1 MTFWRLVKRS
11 LAFYWR
17 TNLGV
22 LLAVTVS
29 TAVLTGALVVGDS
42 VRHSL
47 MMMVKDRLGAAELAL
62 VSQNRF
68 FRAKLADELA
78 GELNTTVAPVLQ
90 LRGLIANSEGTKL
103 ANRVEVLGVDERFF
117 EIGARGDVESFWR
130 DWSDGVVLNE
140 PLAQRLGVGLGD
152 EVKLRIERPG
162 LMPREAPLT
171 PDSDLSA
178 FFRPRVKAVAGKSQ
192 FGRFSLQANQV
203 APLNVFVPIRWLQE
217 NLGHAGQ
224 ANMLLVAAG
233 AKDSAT
239 VQKANV
245 AITKRWRLADAGLEL
260 RKLDKQGVLELRSSR
275 IFIDEP
281 LADAAV
287 KADRNAVGILTYF
300 VNELRL
306 GDKVTP
312 YSIVTAMAPSAGR
325 ISFIPDDMRDDEI
338 LINQWLADDLGAETG
353 DSIELAYSV
362 VGPMRKLHDAKSS
375 FKVRG
380 ILPMDGPAA
389 DPNLM
394 PDYPGL
400 ADVNNCRDWKPGIT
414 IDLDEIRD
422 KDEEYWDKY
431 RGAPKAFVTLKAGQA
446 MWANRYGNMTAVRCP
461 LSSESEEDIAGK
473 PAGSWAGKLLS
484 AVDPASVG
492 LFFQPVRQRGDKA
505 GAESSYFGWLF
516 LGLSMFLIVA
526 AVVLTGLLFAF
537 GAESRSEQVGMF
549 LAVGFTPKLVR
560 RLLLIEGGLVALAGS
575 IAGTAAALLY
585 TKVMMYALSA
595 AVSGSA
601 MYFYARPITMVA
613 GALSAVAVS
622 LFAIWLTLH
631 KQASRPAREL
641 LAGVA
646 RWQFGTGG
654 FVSRG
659 RVGLALAVIAAAGA
673 LLLLAIAGSGHS
685 GAVAGA
691 FFGAGAL
698 LLAAGLALVGSL
710 LKMLAGSWK
719 TPMLSLAGLGLRNST
734 RRSGRSLAVVA
745 LLACGIFLVISVNA
759 FRQDPLA
766 GSDRRDSGTGGFSLY
781 GESAIGILHDLNS
794 AAGRKS
800 LGVDSG
806 VLEGVDVVQLRV
818 HEGDDASCFNLN
830 RAQTPRLLGVLP
842 SRLLNRGSFS
852 FTAAE
857 SGADV
862 GAGWGLLSE
871 HEGEPAQGPEGD
883 IVPAVGDYATIKW
896 AMGKSLG
903 DDVEYS
909 DEKGRKF
916 KVRLV
921 GMIENSML
929 QGSLIIAED
938 RFVERFPSEDGCRV
952 FLVDAPQGKVDAV
965 GDYLSAR
972 LTDFGLGLASA
983 KQRLAAFSEVENTYV
998 SIFQILGGLGL
1009 VLGSVGL
1016 GLIVLR
1022 NMLERR
1028 NELAM
1033 LRAVGFNKAA
1043 LKRMVL
1049 YEHSGLMLAG
1059 LVCGVAAALVA
1070 AGPELRS
1077 PGSAVPYLS
1086 LALTVAA
1093 IAVSGVVWIWIA
1105 TVFALSG
1112 NMLDALRNE

>member
-1 MTFWRLVKRS
+1 MSFWRLAKRS

-47 MMMVKDRLGAAELAL
+47 MIMVKDRLGATELAL

-68 FRAKLADELA
+68 FRARLADELA

-152 EVKLRIERPG
+152 EVKLRIGRPG

-203 APLNVFVPIRWLQE
+203 APLNAFVPIRWLQE
-217 NLGHAGQ
+217 NLGQAGQ

-233 AKDSAT
+233 AKGSAT
-239 VQKANV
+239 VEKANA

-260 RKLDKQGVLELRSSR
+260 RKLDRQGVLELRSSR

-287 KADRNAVGILTYF
+287 EADRNAVGILTYF

-312 YSIVTAMAPSAGR
+312 YSIVTAMAPSAGG

-338 LINQWLADDLGAETG
+338 LINQWLADDLGAKTG
-353 DSIELAYSV
+353 DSIELTYSV
-362 VGPMRKLHDAKSS
+362 VGPMRKLQEAKSS

-414 IDLDEIRD
+414 IDLNKIGG
-422 KDEEYWDKY
+422 KDETYWDKY
-431 RGAPKAFVTLKAGQA
+431 RGTPKAFVTLKAGQA
-446 MWANRYGNMTAVRCP
+446 MWANRYGNMTAVRYQ
-461 LSSESEEDIAGK
+461 LNSETEGNIAR
-473 PAGSWAGKLLS
+473 KLLS
-484 AVDPASVG
+484 EVDPASVG

-537 GAESRSEQVGMF
+537 GAESRSEQVGML

-560 RLLLIEGGLVALAGS
+560 RLLLIEGGLVALAGA
-575 IAGTAAALLY
+575 IAGTGAALLY
-585 TKVMMYALSA
+585 TKAMMYALSA

-601 MYFYARPITMVA
+601 MYFYARPITLIA
-613 GALSAVAVS
+613 GAFSAVAIS
-622 LFAIWLTLH
+622 LSAIWLTVR

-641 LAGVA
+641 LAGIA
-646 RWQFGTGG
+646 QWQFDAGG

-659 RVGLALAVIAAAGA
+659 RVGLAVAVVAAAGA
-673 LLLLAIAGSGHS
+673 LLLLAFLGGGES

-691 FFGAGAL
+691 FFGAGVL
-698 LLAAGLALVGSL
+698 LLTAGLALVGAL

-734 RRSGRSLAVVA
+734 RRNGRSLAVVA

-766 GSDRRDSGTGGFSLY
+766 GADRRDSGTGGFALY

-830 RAQTPRLLGVLP
+830 RAQTPRLLGVQP
-842 SRLLNRGSFS
+842 SLLLNRGSFS

-862 GAGWGLLSE
+862 GIGWGLLNE
-871 HEGEPAQGPEGD
+871 KKAGD

-921 GMIENSML
+921 GMIENSIL

-965 GDYLSAR
+965 VDYLSAR
-972 LTDFGLGLASA
+972 LTDFGLGLVSA
-983 KQRLAAFSEVENTYV
+983 KQRLAAFSEVENTYI

-1016 GLIVLR
+1016 GLVVLR

-1049 YEHSGLMLAG
+1049 YEHSGLMLGG

-1086 LALTVAA
+1086 LALTIGA
-1093 IAVSGVVWIWIA
+1093 IAASGVVWIWIA

>member
-47 MMMVKDRLGAAELAL
+47 MMMVKERLGAAELAS

-90 LRGLIANSEGTKL
+90 LRGLIANSDGTKL

-117 EIGARGDVESFWR
+117 EIGASGDVESFWR

-178 FFRPRVKAVAGKSQ
+178 FFRPRVKAVAGKLQ
-192 FGRFSLQANQV
+192 FGWFSLQANQV

-233 AKDSAT
+233 AKNGTT
-239 VQKANV
+239 VEKANV

-275 IFIDEP
+275 IFIDP
-281 LADAAV
+281 SLADAAV
-287 KADRNAVGILTYF
+287 KADQNAVGILTYF

-306 GDKVTP
+306 GDKMTP

-325 ISFIPDDMRDDEI
+325 ISVIPEDMQDDEI
-338 LINQWLADDLGAETG
+338 LINQWLADDLGAKTA

-362 VGPMRKLHDAKSS
+362 VGPMRKLQEAKSG

-380 ILPMDGPAA
+380 ILPMDGPTA

-414 IDLDEIRD
+414 IDLNKIRD
-422 KDEEYWDKY
+422 KDEAYWDKY
-431 RGAPKAFVTLKAGQA
+431 RGTPKAFVTLKAGQA
-446 MWANRYGNMTAVRCP
+446 IWANRYGNMTAVRCP
-461 LSSESEEDIAGK
+461 LSSEAEGNIAH
-473 PAGSWAGKLLS
+473 KLLS

-560 RLLLIEGGLVALAGS
+560 RLLLVEGGLVALLGA
-575 IAGTAAALLY
+575 IAGTGAALLY
-585 TKVMMYALSA
+585 TKAMMYALSA

-601 MYFYARPITMVA
+601 MYFYARPFTLVA
-613 GALSAVAVS
+613 GALSAVAIS
-622 LFAIWLTLH
+622 LFAIWLTLRR
-631 KQASRPAREL
+631 QASRPAREL

-646 RWQFGTGG
+646 QWQFGDGG

-659 RVGLALAVIAAAGA
+659 RVALAVAVVAAAGA
-673 LLLLAIAGSGHS
+673 LLLLAFLGSGDS

-698 LLAAGLALVGSL
+698 LLTAGLALVGSL
-710 LKMLAGSWK
+710 LKMLAGSSK

-734 RRSGRSLAVVA
+734 RRSARSLAVVA

-766 GSDRRDSGTGGFSLY
+766 GADRRDSGTGGFALY

-794 AAGRKS
+794 ASGRKS

-830 RAQTPRLLGVLP
+830 RAQTPRLLGVQP

-857 SGADV
+857 SGGDV
-862 GAGWGLLSE
+862 GIGWGLLNKNK
-871 HEGEPAQGPEGD
+871 AGD

-921 GMIENSML
+921 GMIENSIL
-929 QGSLIIAED
+929 QGSLVIAED

-952 FLVDAPQGKVDAV
+952 FLIAAEGPKGDAPRGKVDAA
-965 GDYLSAR
+965 GGYLSAR
-972 LTDFGLGLASA
+972 LTDFGLGLTSA
-983 KQRLAAFSEVENTYV
+983 KQRLAAFSEVENTYI

-1016 GLIVLR
+1016 GLVVLR

-1070 AGPELRS
+1070 AGPELKS

-1086 LALTVAA
+1086 LALTIAA

>member
-47 MMMVKDRLGAAELAL
+47 MMMVKDRLGATELAS

-117 EIGARGDVESFWR
+117 EIGAKGDVESFWR
-130 DWSDGVVLNE
+130 DWSEGVVLNE

-192 FGRFSLQANQV
+192 FGRFSLQANQI

-233 AKDSAT
+233 AKDGAT
-239 VQKANV
+239 VEKANA
-245 AITKRWRLADAGLEL
+245 AITKRWRLADAGLEI
-260 RKLDKQGVLELRSSR
+260 RKLDKQGALELRSGR
-275 IFIDEP
+275 IFIDES

-287 KADRNAVGILTYF
+287 KADQNAVGILTYF

-312 YSIVTAMAPSAGR
+312 YSIVTAMKPAANRMSLVPE
-325 ISFIPDDMRDDEI
+325 DMRDDEI
-338 LINQWLADDLGAETG
+338 LINQWLADDLGATTR
-353 DSIELAYSV
+353 DSIELTYSV
-362 VGPMRKLHDAKSS
+362 LGPMRKLQEAKSS
-375 FKVRG
+375 FRVRG
-380 ILPMDGPAA
+380 ILAMDGPAA

-414 IDLDEIRD
+414 IDLDNIRD
-422 KDEEYWDKY
+422 KDEAYWDKY

-461 LSSESEEDIAGK
+461 LSSGTEENI
-473 PAGSWAGKLLS
+473 AGKLLS

-492 LFFQPVRQRGDKA
+492 LFFQPVRQHGDKA

-537 GAESRSEQVGMF
+537 GAESRSEQVGML
-549 LAVGFTPKLVR
+549 LAVGFTPTLVR
-560 RLLLIEGGLVALAGS
+560 RLLLIEGGLVALAGA
-575 IAGTAAALLY
+575 IAGTGAALLY
-585 TKVMMYALSA
+585 TKAMMYALSA

-601 MYFYARPITMVA
+601 MYFYARPITLIA
-613 GALSAVAVS
+613 GALSAVAIS
-622 LFAIWLTLH
+622 LFAIWLTVRR
-631 KQASRPAREL
+631 QASRPAREL
-641 LAGVA
+641 LTGVA
-646 RWQFGTGG
+646 QWQFGAGG

-659 RVGLALAVIAAAGA
+659 RVALAVAAFAAAGA
-673 LLLLAIAGSGHS
+673 LLLLAFMGSGDS

-698 LLAAGLALVGSL
+698 LLTAGLALVGAL
-710 LKMLAGSWK
+710 LKMLAGSSK

-766 GSDRRDSGTGGFSLY
+766 GADRRGSGTGGFALY

-794 AAGRKS
+794 ASGRKS

-830 RAQTPRLLGVLP
+830 RAQTPRLLGVQP
-842 SRLLNRGSFS
+842 SRLLNRGSFT
-852 FTAAE
+852 FAAAE

-862 GAGWGLLSE
+862 GAGWGLLNE
-871 HEGEPAQGPEGD
+871 NKAGD
-883 IVPAVGDYATIKW
+883 VVPAVGDYATIKW

-921 GMIENSML
+921 GMIENSIL

-952 FLVDAPQGKVDAV
+952 FLVDAPRGKVDAA
-965 GDYLSAR
+965 GGYLSAR

-983 KQRLAAFSEVENTYV
+983 KQRLAVFSEVENTYI

-1016 GLIVLR
+1016 GLVVLR

-1070 AGPELRS
+1070 AGPELKS
-1077 PGSAVPYLS
+1077 PGSAVPFLS
-1086 LALTVAA
+1086 LVLTIAA

-1105 TVFALSG
+1105 TALALSG

>member
-1 MTFWRLVKRS
+1 MSFWRLVKRS

-47 MMMVKDRLGAAELAL
+47 MMMVKDRLGATELAS

-90 LRGLIANSEGTKL
+90 LRGLIANGEGTKL

-130 DWSDGVVLNE
+130 DWSEGVVLNE
-140 PLAQRLGVGLGD
+140 PLAQRIGVGLGD

-178 FFRPRVKAVAGKSQ
+178 FFRPRVKAIAGKSQ

-239 VQKANV
+239 VEKANAAV
-245 AITKRWRLADAGLEL
+245 KRRWRLADASLEL
-260 RKLDKQGVLELRSSR
+260 RKLDKQSVLELRSSR
-275 IFIDEP
+275 IFIDP
-281 LADAAV
+281 SLADAAV
-287 KADRNAVGILTYF
+287 AADRNAVGILTYF

-312 YSIVTAMAPSAGR
+312 YSIVTAMVPAAGG
-325 ISFIPDDMRDDEI
+325 ISFIPEDMRDGEI
-338 LINQWLADDLGAETG
+338 LINQWLADDLGATTR
-353 DSIELAYSV
+353 DSIELTYSV
-362 VGPMRKLHDAKSS
+362 LGPMRKLHDAKSS

-380 ILPMDGPAA
+380 ILPMDGPSA

-414 IDLDEIRD
+414 IDLDKIRD
-422 KDEEYWDKY
+422 KDEAYWGKY
-431 RGAPKAFVTLKAGQA
+431 RGTPKAFVTLKAGQA
-446 MWANRYGNMTAVRCP
+446 IWANRYGNMTAVRYP
-461 LSSESEEDIAGK
+461 LNSEVEGNIAH
-473 PAGSWAGKLLS
+473 KLLS

-537 GAESRSEQVGMF
+537 GAESRSEQVGML
-549 LAVGFTPKLVR
+549 LAVGFTPTLVR
-560 RLLLIEGGLVALAGS
+560 RLLLVEGGLVALAGA
-575 IAGTAAALLY
+575 IAGTGAALLY
-585 TKVMMYALSA
+585 TKAMMYALSA

-601 MYFYARPITMVA
+601 MYFYARPITLVA

-622 LFAIWLTLH
+622 LFAIWLTLRR
-631 KQASRPAREL
+631 QASRPAREL

-646 RWQFGTGG
+646 QWQFGAGG

-659 RVGLALAVIAAAGA
+659 RVALAVAVVAAAAA
-673 LLLLAIAGSGHS
+673 LLLLAFLGSGDS

-698 LLAAGLALVGSL
+698 LLTAGLALVGAL

-766 GSDRRDSGTGGFSLY
+766 GAEKRGSGTGGFALY

-842 SRLLNRGSFS
+842 SRLLNRGSFT
-852 FTAAE
+852 FAAAE

-862 GAGWGLLSE
+862 GAGWGLLSQNE
-871 HEGEPAQGPEGD
+871 AGD
-883 IVPAVGDYATIKW
+883 IAPAVGDYATIKW

-921 GMIENSML
+921 GMIENSIL

-952 FLVDAPQGKVDAV
+952 FLVDAPRGKVDAA
-965 GDYLSAR
+965 GGYLSAR

-983 KQRLAAFSEVENTYV
+983 KQRLAAFSEVENTYI

-1016 GLIVLR
+1016 GLVVLR

-1077 PGSAVPYLS
+1077 PGSAVPFLS
-1086 LALTVAA
+1086 LVLTIAA
-1093 IAVSGVVWIWIA
+1093 IAISGVVWIWIA

>member
-47 MMMVKDRLGAAELAL
+47 MMMVKDRLGATELAS

-78 GELNTTVAPVLQ
+78 GELNATVAPVLQ

-103 ANRVEVLGVDERFF
+103 ANRIEVLGVDERFF

-130 DWSDGVVLNE
+130 DWSEGVVLNE

-152 EVKLRIERPG
+152 EVKLRIERPA

-171 PDSDLSA
+171 PDSDLSV

-233 AKDSAT
+233 AKDGAT
-239 VQKANV
+239 VEKAN
-245 AITKRWRLADAGLEL
+245 ATIKKRWRLADAGLEL

-287 KADRNAVGILTYF
+287 KADESAVGILTYF

-338 LINQWLADDLGAETG
+338 LINQWLADDLGAKTG

-362 VGPMRKLHDAKSS
+362 VGPMRKLQEAKSS

-414 IDLDEIRD
+414 IDLNKIRD
-422 KDEEYWDKY
+422 KDEAYWDKY
-431 RGAPKAFVTLKAGQA
+431 RGVPKAFVTLKAGQA
-446 MWANRYGNMTAVRCP
+446 MWANRYGNMTAVRYP
-461 LSSESEEDIAGK
+461 LSSGAEENIV
-473 PAGSWAGKLLS
+473 GKLLS

-537 GAESRSEQVGMF
+537 GAESRSEQVGML

-560 RLLLIEGGLVALAGS
+560 RLLLIEGGLVALAGA
-575 IAGTAAALLY
+575 IAGTGAALLY
-585 TKVMMYALSA
+585 TKAMMYALSA

-601 MYFYARPITMVA
+601 MYFYARPITLVA
-613 GALSAVAVS
+613 GALSAVAIS
-622 LFAIWLTLH
+622 LFAIWLTLRR
-631 KQASRPAREL
+631 QASRPAREL

-646 RWQFGTGG
+646 QWQFGAGG

-659 RVGLALAVIAAAGA
+659 RVGLAVAVVATAGA
-673 LLLLAIAGSGHS
+673 LLLLAFVGSGDS

-698 LLAAGLALVGSL
+698 LLTAGLALVGSL
-710 LKMLAGSWK
+710 LKMLAGSSK

-734 RRSGRSLAVVA
+734 RRNGRSLAVVA

-766 GSDRRDSGTGGFSLY
+766 GADRRDSGTGGFALY

-806 VLEGVDVVQLRV
+806 VLDGVDVVQLRV

-830 RAQTPRLLGVLP
+830 RAQTPRLLGIQA
-842 SRLLNRGSFS
+842 SRLLNRGSFT
-852 FTAAE
+852 FAATE

-862 GAGWGLLSE
+862 GAGWGMLSE
-871 HEGEPAQGPEGD
+871 HKAGN

-921 GMIENSML
+921 GMIENSIL

-952 FLVDAPQGKVDAV
+952 FLIDAPQGKVDAV

-983 KQRLAAFSEVENTYV
+983 KQRLAAFSEVENTYI

-1016 GLIVLR
+1016 GLVVLR

-1059 LVCGVAAALVA
+1059 LVCGVVAALVA
-1070 AGPELRS
+1070 AGPELKS
-1077 PGSAVPYLS
+1077 PPQGALGAGSAVPYLS
-1086 LALTVAA
+1086 LVLTIAA
-1093 IAVSGVVWIWIA
+1093 IAVSGVAWIWIA

>member
-1 MTFWRLVKRS
+1 MSFWRLVKRS

-47 MMMVKDRLGAAELAL
+47 MMMVKDRLGAAELAS

-78 GELNTTVAPVLQ
+78 GELNTTVASVLR
-90 LRGLIANSEGTKL
+90 LRGLIANSDGTKL

-117 EIGARGDVESFWR
+117 EIGASGDVESFWR
-130 DWSDGVVLNE
+130 DWSEGVVLNE

-171 PDSDLSA
+171 PDSELSV

-233 AKDSAT
+233 AKNGTT
-239 VQKANV
+239 VQMANAAV
-245 AITKRWRLADAGLEL
+245 KKRWRLADAGLEL

-306 GDKVTP
+306 GDKATP

-325 ISFIPDDMRDDEI
+325 ISFVPDDMRDDEI
-338 LINQWLADDLGAETG
+338 LIDQWLADDLGAKTG
-353 DSIELAYSV
+353 DSIELIYSV
-362 VGPMRKLHDAKSS
+362 VGPMRKLQEAKSS

-380 ILPMDGPAA
+380 ILPMDGPSA

-414 IDLDEIRD
+414 IDLDKIRGN
-422 KDEEYWDKY
+422 DEAYWDKY

-461 LSSESEEDIAGK
+461 LSRQTEENIAGK

-537 GAESRSEQVGMF
+537 GAESRSEQVGML

-560 RLLLIEGGLVALAGS
+560 QLLLIEGGLVALAGA
-575 IAGTAAALLY
+575 IAGTGAALLY
-585 TKVMMYALSA
+585 TKAMMYALSA

-601 MYFYARPITMVA
+601 MYFYARPITLVA
-613 GALSAVAVS
+613 GALSAVAIS
-622 LFAIWLTLH
+622 LFAIWLTLRR
-631 KQASRPAREL
+631 QASRPAREL

-646 RWQFGTGG
+646 QWQFTAGG

-659 RVGLALAVIAAAGA
+659 RVALVVAVVAAAAA
-673 LLLLAIAGSGHS
+673 LLLLALVGSGDS

-698 LLAAGLALVGSL
+698 LLTAGLALVGSL
-710 LKMLAGSWK
+710 LKMLAGSSK

-766 GSDRRDSGTGGFSLY
+766 GADRRNSGTGGFALY

-830 RAQTPRLLGVLP
+830 RAQTPRLLGVQP
-842 SRLLNRGSFS
+842 SQLLNRGSFT
-852 FTAAE
+852 FAAAVPGPGGE

-862 GAGWGLLSE
+862 GAGWDLLNQNN
-871 HEGEPAQGPEGD
+871 AAD

-921 GMIENSML
+921 GMIENSIL

-952 FLVDAPQGKVDAV
+952 FLLDAPQGKVDAV

-983 KQRLAAFSEVENTYV
+983 KQRLAVFSEVENTYI

-1016 GLIVLR
+1016 GLVVLR

-1070 AGPELRS
+1070 AGPELKS
-1077 PGSAVPYLS
+1077 PGSAVPFLS
-1086 LALTVAA
+1086 LVLTIAA

-1105 TVFALSG
+1105 TALALSG

>member
-17 TNLGV
+17 MNLGV

-47 MMMVKDRLGAAELAL
+47 MMMVKERLGAAELAS

-90 LRGLIANSEGTKL
+90 LRGLIANGEGTKL
-103 ANRVEVLGVDERFF
+103 ANRVDVLGVDERFF
-117 EIGARGDVESFWR
+117 EIGAKGDVESFWR
-130 DWSDGVVLNE
+130 DWSEGVVLNE

-152 EVKLRIERPG
+152 QVKLRIERPG

-312 YSIVTAMAPSAGR
+312 YSIVTAIAPSAGGV
-325 ISFIPDDMRDDEI
+325 SFITADMPDDEI
-338 LINQWLADDLGAETG
+338 LINQWLAEDLGAKTG
-353 DSIELAYSV
+353 DSTELTYSV
-362 VGPMRKLHDAKSS
+362 VGPMRKLHDEKSS

-380 ILPMDGPAA
+380 ILPMDGPSA

-400 ADVNNCRDWKPGIT
+400 ADVNNCRDWKPGII
-414 IDLDEIRD
+414 IDLDKIRD
-422 KDEEYWDKY
+422 KDETYWDKY
-431 RGAPKAFVTLKAGQA
+431 RGTPKAFVTLKAGQA
-446 MWANRYGNMTAVRCP
+446 MWANRYGNMTAVRYP
-461 LSSESEEDIAGK
+461 LSSRTEENIAGK
-473 PAGSWAGKLLS
+473 PGGSWADKLLS

-537 GAESRSEQVGMF
+537 GAESRSEQVGML
-549 LAVGFTPKLVR
+549 LAVGFTPRLVR
-560 RLLLIEGGLVALAGS
+560 RLLLIEGGLVALLGA
-575 IAGTAAALLY
+575 IAGTGAALLY
-585 TKVMMYALSA
+585 TKAMMYALSA

-601 MYFYARPITMVA
+601 MYFYARPITLVA
-613 GALSAVAVS
+613 GAFSAVAVS
-622 LFAIWLTLH
+622 LFAIWLTLRR
-631 KQASRPAREL
+631 QASRPAREL

-646 RWQFGTGG
+646 QWQFGAGG

-659 RVGLALAVIAAAGA
+659 RVGLAVAAFAAAGA
-673 LLLLAIAGSGHS
+673 LLLLALVGSGDS

-698 LLAAGLALVGSL
+698 LLTAGLAFVGAL
-710 LKMLAGSWK
+710 LKILAGSWK

-734 RRSGRSLAVVA
+734 RRSARSLAVVA

-766 GSDRRDSGTGGFSLY
+766 GADRRESGTGGFALY
-781 GESAIGILHDLNS
+781 GESAIGVLHDLNS

-806 VLEGVDVVQLRV
+806 VLDGVDVVQLRV

-830 RAQTPRLLGVLP
+830 RAQTPRLLGVQP
-842 SRLLNRGSFS
+842 SLLLNRGSFS

-857 SGADV
+857 SGADF
-862 GAGWGLLSE
+862 GPGWGLLNKNK
-871 HEGEPAQGPEGD
+871 AGD
-883 IVPAVGDYATIKW
+883 VVPAVGDYATIKW

-921 GMIENSML
+921 GMIENSIL

-952 FLVDAPQGKVDAV
+952 FLVDAPQGKVDAA
-965 GDYLSAR
+965 GGYLSAR
-972 LTDFGLGLASA
+972 LTDFGLGLTSA
-983 KQRLAAFSEVENTYV
+983 KQRLAAFSEVENTYI

-1016 GLIVLR
+1016 GLVVLR

-1043 LKRMVL
+1043 LKWMVL

-1077 PGSAVPYLS
+1077 PGSAVPFLS
-1086 LALTVAA
+1086 LLLTIAA

>member
-11 LAFYWR
+11 LGFYWR

-47 MMMVKDRLGAAELAL
+47 MMTVKDRLGAAELAV

-78 GELNTTVAPVLQ
+78 GELNATVAPVLQ
-90 LRGLIANSEGTKL
+90 LRGLIADSEGTKL
-103 ANRVEVLGVDERFF
+103 ADRVEVLGVDERFF
-117 EIGARGDVESFWR
+117 EIGASGDVESFWR
-130 DWSDGVVLNE
+130 DWSEGVVLNE

-171 PDSDLSA
+171 PDSDLSV
-178 FFRPRVKAVAGKSQ
+178 FFRPRVKAVAGKLQ
-192 FGRFSLQANQV
+192 FGRFSLQANQI

-217 NLGHAGQ
+217 SLGHAGQ

-239 VQKANV
+239 VEKADA

-306 GDKVTP
+306 GERVTP
-312 YSIVTAMAPSAGR
+312 YSIVAAMAPSAGR

-338 LINQWLADDLGAETG
+338 LINQWLADDLGAKTG
-353 DSIELAYSV
+353 DSIELAYSIL
-362 VGPMRKLHDAKSS
+362 GPMRKLQEAKSS

-400 ADVNNCRDWKPGIT
+400 ADVNNCRDWKPGIP
-414 IDLDEIRD
+414 IDLKKIRD
-422 KDEEYWDKY
+422 KDEAYWDKY
-431 RGAPKAFVTLKAGQA
+431 RGAPKAFVTLKAGQV

-461 LSSESEEDIAGK
+461 LSSETEENITGES
-473 PAGSWAGKLLS
+473 AGSSAGKLLS
-484 AVDPASVG
+484 AVDTASVG

-516 LGLSMFLIVA
+516 LGLSLFLIVA
-526 AVVLTGLLFAF
+526 AVVLTGLLSAF
-537 GAESRSEQVGMF
+537 GAESRSEQVGML

-560 RLLLIEGGLVALAGS
+560 RLLLIEGGLVALLGA
-575 IAGTAAALLY
+575 IAGTGAALLY
-585 TKVMMYALSA
+585 TKAMMYALSA

-601 MYFYARPITMVA
+601 MYFYARPITLVA
-613 GALSAVAVS
+613 GVLSAVAVS
-622 LFAIWLTLH
+622 LFAIWLTLRR
-631 KQASRPAREL
+631 QASRPAREL

-646 RWQFGTGG
+646 QWQFGAGG

-659 RVGLALAVIAAAGA
+659 RVALAVAAAAAAGA
-673 LLLLAIAGSGHS
+673 LLLLAFIGSGDS

-698 LLAAGLALVGSL
+698 LLTAGLALVGSL

-766 GSDRRDSGTGGFSLY
+766 GADRRDSGTGGFALY

-794 AAGRKS
+794 ASGRKS

-806 VLEGVDVVQLRV
+806 VLDGVDVVQLRV

-830 RAQTPRLLGVLP
+830 RAQTPRLLGVQP
-842 SRLLNRGSFS
+842 SQLLNRGSFT
-852 FTAAE
+852 FGAAE
-857 SGADV
+857 SGV
-862 GAGWGLLSE
+862 RRRRTGAGWGLLSE
-871 HEGEPAQGPEGD
+871 HKAGD

-921 GMIENSML
+921 GMIESSIL
-929 QGSLIIAED
+929 QGSLVIAED

-972 LTDFGLGLASA
+972 LTDFGLGLESA
-983 KQRLAAFSEVENTYV
+983 KQRLAAFSEVENTYI

-1016 GLIVLR
+1016 GLVVLR

-1059 LVCGVAAALVA
+1059 LVCGVVAALVA
-1070 AGPELRS
+1070 AGPELKS

-1086 LALTVAA
+1086 LALTIAA